1 LSAEEIVMT
10 SGNWLKGAAVVIALV
25 AAASV
30 YFAWRGTQHEQAQLK
45 AALQAAQKA
54 LADADARQQS
64 RNAQLAQLLAQL
76 NQKKATIQKPAQI
89 VTALPDVLPLPT
101 PLALP
106 AQTANAGPP
115 ATQAGSKQPI
125 ETPTPKLQLP
135 AEDLKPLYD
144 FAVDCQEC
152 QAQLAAVQAN
162 LKDEQTKTQA
172 LSRERDTALQAARG
186 GSVLRRV
193 VRAAK
198 WFVIGAAAGA
208 LAVKLA
214 R

>member
-1 LSAEEIVMT
+1 MVMT
-10 SGNWLKGAAVVIALV
+10 LGSWLRIAAVVIAV
-25 AAASV
+25 VVGVSV
-30 YFAWRGTQHEQAQLK
+30 YFAWRGAQHDQAQLK
-45 AALQAAQKA
+45 AAVQATQKA

-64 RNAQLAQLLAQL
+64 RSSDLAQLLAQL
-76 NQKKATIQKPAQI
+76 NKKKTTIQNPAQI
-89 VTALPDVLPLPT
+89 VRALPDVLPLPT
-101 PLALP
+101 PLTLEAQP
-106 AQTANAGPP
+106 AGAGLP
-115 ATQAGSKQPI
+115 ATQGGSKQPV
-125 ETPTPKLQLP
+125 EPPNPKVQLP

-152 QAQLAAVQAN
+152 QAQLAAGQAN

-172 LSRERDTALQAARG
+172 LSRERDAALQAARG

-208 LAVKLA
+208 VAAKLA
-214 R
+214 H

>member
-1 LSAEEIVMT
+1 MT
-10 SGNWLKGAAVVIALV
+10 LGSWVRIAAAVITLV
-25 AAASV
+25 LGVSV
-30 YFAWRGTQHEQAQLK
+30 YFAWRGAQREQAQLK
-45 AALQAAQKA
+45 AELQATQKA

-64 RNAQLAQLLAQL
+64 RNSELAQVVAQL
-76 NQKKATIQKPAQI
+76 NEKKATVQSPAQI
-89 VTALPDVLPLPT
+89 VKALPDVLPLPT
-101 PLALP
+101 PLSLPTEAAGVALP
-106 AQTANAGPP
+106 AVPGGA
-115 ATQAGSKQPI
+115 KQPV
-125 ETPTPKLQLP
+125 EPPNPKVQLP

-144 FAVDCQEC
+144 FAVGCREC
-152 QAQLAAVQAN
+152 QAQLAAAQAN
-162 LKDEQTKTQA
+162 LKDEQAKTQA

-208 LAVKLA
+208 VAVKLA

>member
-1 LSAEEIVMT
+1 MT
-10 SGNWLKGAAVVIALV
+10 LGSWLKGAAVLIALV

-45 AALQAAQKA
+45 AELQATQKA
-54 LADADARQQS
+54 LADADAQQQS
-64 RNAQLAQLLAQL
+64 RNAELAQLMTQL
-76 NQKKATIQKPAQI
+76 NEKKAAVQNPAQI
-89 VTALPDVLPLPT
+89 VKALPDVLPLPA
-101 PLALP
+101 PLTLP
-106 AQTANAGPP
+106 AQTANAGLP
-115 ATQAGSKQPI
+115 ATPGGSKQPA
-125 ETPTPKLQLP
+125 ETPNPKLQLP

-144 FAVDCQEC
+144 FAVNCQEC
-152 QAQLAAVQAN
+152 QAQLAAAQAN

-172 LSRERDTALQAARG
+172 LGRERDTALQAARG

-208 LAVKLA
+208 VAAKLA

>member
-1 LSAEEIVMT
+1 MT
-10 SGNWLKGAAVVIALV
+10 LGSWLKGAAALIALV

-30 YFAWRGTQHEQAQLK
+30 YFAWRGTQHEQARLK
-45 AALQAAQKA
+45 AELQATQKA
-54 LADADARQQS
+54 LADADARQQA
-64 RNAQLAQLLAQL
+64 RNVELAQLLARL
-76 NQKKATIQKPAQI
+76 NEKKATVQNPAQI

-101 PLALP
+101 PLTVP
-106 AQTANAGPP
+106 AQTANAGLP
-115 ATQAGSKQPI
+115 ATPGGSKQPTV
-125 ETPTPKLQLP
+125 TPNPKLQLP
-135 AEDLKPLYD
+135 AENLKSLYD
-144 FAVDCQEC
+144 FAVNCQEC
-152 QAQLAAVQAN
+152 QAQLAATQAN

-208 LAVKLA
+208 VAAKLA

>member
-1 LSAEEIVMT
+1 MT
-10 SGNWLKGAAVVIALV
+10 LGSWLKGAAVVIALV

-30 YFAWRGTQHEQAQLK
+30 YFAWRGTQQEQAQLK
-45 AALQAAQKA
+45 TELQATQKA

-64 RNAQLAQLLAQL
+64 RNAELTQLLTQL
-76 NQKKATIQKPAQI
+76 NEKKATVQNPAQI
-89 VTALPDVLPLPT
+89 VKALPDVLPLPA
-101 PLALP
+101 PLTLP

-115 ATQAGSKQPI
+115 ASPGGAKQPSD
-125 ETPTPKLQLP
+125 TPGPKVQLP

-144 FAVDCQEC
+144 FAVNCQEC
-152 QAQLAAVQAN
+152 QAQLSAAQAN
-162 LKDEQTKTQA
+162 LKDEQTKSQA

-208 LAVKLA
+208 VAAKLA

>member
-10 SGNWLKGAAVVIALV
+10 LGNWFKGAAVVIALV

-30 YFAWRGTQHEQAQLK
+30 YFAWRGNQREQAQLK
-45 AALQAAQKA
+45 AELQATQKA
-54 LADADARQQS
+54 LTDADARQQS
-64 RNAQLAQLLAQL
+64 RTAQLAQLLAQL
-76 NQKKATIQKPAQI
+76 NQKKAAIRNPAQI

-101 PLALP
+101 PLTLP
-106 AQTANAGPP
+106 AQTLSAGFP
-115 ATQAGSKQPI
+115 ATQGSSKQPI
-125 ETPTPKLQLP
+125 ETPTPKVQLP

-144 FAVDCQEC
+144 FAVNCQEC
-152 QAQLAAVQAN
+152 QAQLAAAQAN
-162 LKDEQTKTQA
+162 LKDEQTKAQA
-172 LSRERDTALQAARG
+172 LGRERDTALQAARG

-208 LAVKLA
+208 VAAKLA